1 MADLGLEGTLNLLGK
16 FLTDGVVLRYER
28 GKLRPWPQASVTPE
42 IKALIRKHRAEL
54 RALLATPLGRF
65 EHYAWAVRRRYYH
78 SHGITGLDA
87 FELVGSHAFSFAN
100 GGVREYYLMERQ
112 YRPPN

>member
-1 MADLGLEGTLNLLGK
+1 MAELGLERTLKLLSD

-54 RALLATPLGRF
+54 RALLAPPLGRF

-78 SHGITGLDA
+78 SHHVTGLDA
-87 FELVGSHAFSFAN
+87 FELVGSHVFGFT
-100 GGVREYYLMERQ
+100 GVREYYLMERL
-112 YRPPN
+112 YKPPN